1 MADSS
6 AEEGPAP
13 GECASALREQDSAQ
27 RSRGFKKESHL
38 AQDRTEKRLPDPM
51 QKRKGRRKK
60 IEGMEEWGLDEI
72 F

>member
-6 AEEGPAP
+6 AEEGLAP
-13 GECASALREQDSAQ
+13 GECASVLREQDSAQ

-38 AQDRTEKRLPDPM
+38 AQERKEKGLPDTM

-60 IEGMEEWGLDEI
+60 NRGHGRVGVR
-72 F
+72 